1 MKSVSDCPVCKVPF
15 HRREVRPTPHMDNLV
30 SIYKGMEV
38 AAGVNIFTTQIGHMV
53 KKSDAQLPDNVEG
66 SCDAAKTSIATHQ
79 KSKRYRLSK
88 KKKELNKADAGSN
101 SSSSMMPSFPAKKR
115 VLVTPYPP
123 TETPIRPQRV
133 IKSANPSTQS
143 EAIQIFNKNNDNH
156 KPSDPV
162 FSPFFWLRERN
173 EGVDDDDSDKHTTQH
188 TADVSPF
195 NVLPCFSDIKDSDD
209 EDQMKNTPLSK
220 LDAPGLYDSEMF
232 EWTQRACSPELCS
245 TPLKD
250 QICMDSLDGIE
261 DKEHQ
266 KYLPVGKSGEILA
279 VGAKRKC
286 LKKKRSNAKK
296 KKKNANEIR
305 ISISEAASHLL
316 PVDSLDIAKN
326 SSSEDLENNKFLNQG
341 KKACKKLSKESSN
354 YNKKH
359 TMKSVKKQAAEQPL
373 PIIAEVKHHSI
384 GNETS
389 ELLHASSILETE
401 NDQAGGKENDPSS
414 AKQKAKIRSQR
425 KNMKSSKLPVMEA
438 PDLLPSKGDT
448 GEAFKD
454 EDNQEANANLLA
466 FPNNHGENG
475 EAIRKRKPERVKEI
489 QQEGKM
495 KKPRRVD
502 HNNAKDA
509 NIMPLASMSTG
520 DIKNCLTTTSFGPES
535 ESMSI
540 NGTKTTGAA
549 LFRTSDA
556 IMRKCG
562 NIPSKIQCSFCQSD
576 NDTEVSGEMMHY
588 FNGKPVTADHN
599 GALNIIHAHKNC
611 TEWAP
616 DVYFED
622 EVAINLVAEVGRSKR
637 IKCSCCSIKGAA
649 LGCFDRS
656 CRKSFHFT
664 CAKLIPECRWDIENF
679 VMLCPLHSSSKLPI
693 EVSEPQKKCRK
704 GTAPREPQTL
714 SRSNYESKGL
724 KWKWPSGS
732 PFKWVLCCSA
742 LTNDEKE
749 TVSKFA
755 KLVGASVLK
764 SWTPTVTHV
773 IASTDEN
780 GASRRTLKFLMAI
793 IHGKWILSIN
803 WIKDCM
809 EAMEPVDEEKY
820 EIKADV
826 NGIRDGPRLGRV
838 RAISKKQKLFDSM
851 KFYLNGAFTASYKG
865 YLQELINAA
874 GGVVLQRKPI
884 SRDKE
889 RLLDGS
895 HLQVTYIIY
904 SSEIS
909 DMHQS
914 NRESVISSRRDEAQ
928 VLADAT
934 GAKVASNTWI
944 IDSIAACELQ
954 KLN

>member
-1 MKSVSDCPVCKVPF
+1 
-15 HRREVRPTPHMDNLV
+15 
-30 SIYKGMEV
+30 
-38 AAGVNIFTTQIGHMV
+38 
-53 KKSDAQLPDNVEG
+53 
-66 SCDAAKTSIATHQ
+66 
-79 KSKRYRLSK
+79 
-88 KKKELNKADAGSN
+88 
-101 SSSSMMPSFPAKKR
+101 
-115 VLVTPYPP
+115 
-123 TETPIRPQRV
+123 
-133 IKSANPSTQS
+133 
-143 EAIQIFNKNNDNH
+143 
-156 KPSDPV
+156 
-162 FSPFFWLRERN
+162 
-173 EGVDDDDSDKHTTQH
+173 
-188 TADVSPF
+188 
-195 NVLPCFSDIKDSDD
+195 
-209 EDQMKNTPLSK
+209 
-220 LDAPGLYDSEMF
+220 
-232 EWTQRACSPELCS
+232 
-245 TPLKD
+245 
-250 QICMDSLDGIE
+250 MDSLDGIE

-359 TMKSVKKQAAEQPL
+359 TMKSGKKQAAEQPL

-576 NDTEVSGEMMHY
+576 NDTEVVLSSY
-588 FNGKPVTADHN
+588 LILLF
-599 GALNIIHAHKNC
+599 
-611 TEWAP
+611 P
-616 DVYFED
+616 DV
-622 EVAINLVAEVGRSKR
+622 
-637 IKCSCCSIKGAA
+637 
-649 LGCFDRS
+649 
-656 CRKSFHFT
+656 
-664 CAKLIPECRWDIENF
+664 
-679 VMLCPLHSSSKLPI
+679 LCYSL
-693 EVSEPQKKCRK
+693 E
-704 GTAPREPQTL
+704 
-714 SRSNYESKGL
+714 
-724 KWKWPSGS
+724 
-732 PFKWVLCCSA
+732 
-742 LTNDEKE
+742 
-749 TVSKFA
+749 
-755 KLVGASVLK
+755 
-764 SWTPTVTHV
+764 
-773 IASTDEN
+773 
-780 GASRRTLKFLMAI
+780 
-793 IHGKWILSIN
+793 
-803 WIKDCM
+803 
-809 EAMEPVDEEKY
+809 
-820 EIKADV
+820 
-826 NGIRDGPRLGRV
+826 
-838 RAISKKQKLFDSM
+838 KKQ
-851 KFYLNGAFTASYKG
+851 N
-865 YLQELINAA
+865 
-874 GGVVLQRKPI
+874 
-884 SRDKE
+884 SRDTNAGFWGNDA
-889 RLLDGS
+889 LL
-895 HLQVTYIIY
+895 QW
-904 SSEIS
+904 EA
-909 DMHQS
+909 S
-914 NRESVISSRRDEAQ
+914 NR
-928 VLADAT
+928 
-934 GAKVASNTWI
+934 
-944 IDSIAACELQ
+944 
-954 KLN
+954 